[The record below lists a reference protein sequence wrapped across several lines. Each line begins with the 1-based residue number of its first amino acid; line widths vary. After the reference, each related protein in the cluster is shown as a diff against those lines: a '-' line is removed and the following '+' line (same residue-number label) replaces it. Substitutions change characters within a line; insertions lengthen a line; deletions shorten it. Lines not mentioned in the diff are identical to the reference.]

1 MFASLKFIKTIISFH
16 NKNSNLLFVLH
27 FVCLGRLFDDKHVL
41 GRFEVGELTE
51 TVIMEVL
58 QLHVIL

>member
-1 MFASLKFIKTIISFH
+1 M
-16 NKNSNLLFVLH
+16 LH
-27 FVCLGRLFDDKHVL
+27 FVSLGRLFNDKHVL

-58 QLHVIL
+58 QLHVILEIYLVQ